1 MANTARRDGVESMRH
16 DITSVT
22 IGSVERA
29 ADVLLAFG
37 ESNDDGLGITDL
49 ATRLGL
55 SKAAV
60 HRVLA
65 SLRSRDLIMLDETT
79 RRYFLGPAAITLG
92 LRALDSVNVRRLAQ
106 KHLAALSEQTQ
117 ETATLSVRAGD
128 MRVYVDQVT
137 PRREVIMTVTLGIS
151 YPLHAGSSSKA
162 FLAFL
167 GQKEIERYLASSLIA
182 VTPMTE
188 TDPVRLRQQLLQIR
202 RSGYAESA
210 GERQAGAASVAA
222 PILDSHDV
230 PLAVISVCG
239 PADRFLRSKDL
250 MIDKLLEL
258 TRFLSAQAG
267 HQEG

>member
-1 MANTARRDGVESMRH
+1 MEDVRH
-16 DITSVT
+16 GITSVT

-37 ESNDDGLGITDL
+37 DSTDDGLGITDL

-65 SLRSRDLIMLDETT
+65 SLRSRDLITLDQTT
-79 RRYFLGPAAITLG
+79 RRYFLGPAAVTLG
-92 LRALDSVNVRRLAQ
+92 LRALDGVNVRRLAQ
-106 KHLAALSEQTQ
+106 KRLAALSEQTQ
-117 ETATLSVRAGD
+117 ETATLSVRVGGT
-128 MRVYVDQVT
+128 RVYVDQVT
-137 PRREVIMTVTLGIS
+137 PRREVIMTVTLGVP

-167 GQKEIERYLASSLIA
+167 DQKEIDRYLASSLIA

-188 TDPVRLRQQLLQIR
+188 TDPARLRQQLLRIR
-202 RSGYAESA
+202 RSGYAESV

-222 PILDSHDV
+222 PILDRHDTPV
-230 PLAVISVCG
+230 AVISVCG
-239 PADRFLRSKDL
+239 PADRFLHAKDVAVA
-250 MIDKLLEL
+250 KLLEL
-258 TRFLSAQAG
+258 TRSLSAQTG
-267 HQEG
+267 HQG